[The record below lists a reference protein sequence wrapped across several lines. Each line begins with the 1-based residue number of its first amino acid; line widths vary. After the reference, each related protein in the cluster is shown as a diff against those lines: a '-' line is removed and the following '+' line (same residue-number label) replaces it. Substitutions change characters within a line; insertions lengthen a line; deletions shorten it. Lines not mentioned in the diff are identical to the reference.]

1 VARFLFTVWP
11 YVGHI
16 HPNLAVAQALAD
28 RGHEPAFYTGSSAR
42 AAIESEGFR
51 CFPFRRIDEGRL
63 EEIIRGLDALSLD
76 WGRVGQRLALLRE
89 WLLGTADA
97 QIQDVT
103 EVLQQFAPGA
113 IVCDPAMWGPVL
125 VLQEKARIPLAI
137 LSYVA
142 ACMLPGPEGP
152 IVGLPLRAPRG
163 WLGRLRRHALR
174 SVADVLASGVRR
186 GADDLRVRHGL
197 PPVHRSVT
205 EFAGRAPLYLVP
217 STPAFDRCRHDLPA
231 SVRYIGPCVWEKRDD
246 PGPPAWLDELP
257 GDRTVV
263 YVTEGTRHSKPPL
276 LLPAALQGLAEAP
289 VRVVVT
295 TGIHRDPDR
304 LGLGRVPANARVE
317 QWIAHRHLLP
327 RADVVVTT
335 GGAGT
340 VLGALAAGLPLVVV
354 PTAWDQPENAWRVVE
369 SGAGVRVAPRH
380 CTPARIRASVE
391 RVLGDPSFRE
401 NARRLGR
408 ELATHRGAA
417 EGAELLERLA
427 PVVAGPARRQ
437 PAPITEVSAALAGPP
452 RASPADAALAPAAAP
467 AARPRGPVAGPDTG
481 GH

>member
-1 VARFLFTVWP
+1 MARFLFTVWP
-11 YVGHI
+11 YLGHI
-16 HPNLAVAQALAD
+16 HPNLAVARALAD
-28 RGHEPAFYTGSSAR
+28 RGHEPAFYTGSAAR

-51 CFPFRRIDEGRL
+51 CFPFRRIDERRL
-63 EEIIRGLDALSLD
+63 EEIILGLDALSLD
-76 WGRVGQRLALLRE
+76 WRKVRHRLALLRE
-89 WLLGTADA
+89 WLLGTADG
-97 QIQDVT
+97 QIADVT
-103 EVLQQFAPGA
+103 ELLPEFAPEV
-113 IVCDPAMWGPVL
+113 IVCDPAMWGPLL
-125 VLQEKARIPLAI
+125 VLQETTRIPLAI

-152 IVGLPLRAPRG
+152 IVGVPLRAPRG
-163 WLGRLRRHALR
+163 RLGHLARRALR
-174 SVADVLASGVRR
+174 SVADVLASDVRR
-186 GADDLRVRHGL
+186 AANDLRVRHGL
-197 PPVHRSVT
+197 PPVDTSVT
-205 EFAGRAPLYLVP
+205 EFAGRVPLYLVP

-231 SVRYIGPCVWEKRDD
+231 SVRYVGPCVWEKPDD
-246 PGPPAWLDELP
+246 PGPPAWLAELSR
-257 GDRTVV
+257 DRTVV

-289 VRVVVT
+289 VRVVAT

-304 LGLGRVPANARVE
+304 LGLGRVPPNARVE

-327 RADVVVTT
+327 HADVVVTT

-340 VLGALAAGLPLVVV
+340 VLGALAAGLPLVIV

-369 SGAGVRVAPRH
+369 AGAGVRVAPRH

-391 RVLGDPSFRE
+391 RVLGDAAFRE

-408 ELATHRGAA
+408 ELAAHRGAA
-417 EGAELLERLA
+417 EGAELLEQLA
-427 PVVAGPARRQ
+427 PASAAPARRQ
-437 PAPITEVSAALAGPP
+437 PAPITELTAVLADPSL
-452 RASPADAALAPAAAP
+452 AAPAHGPVAPAVVP

>member
-1 VARFLFTVWP
+1 MARFLFTVWP
-11 YVGHI
+11 YLGHI
-16 HPNLAVAQALAD
+16 HPNLAVARELGA
-28 RGHEPAFYTGSSAR
+28 RGHEPAFYTGSSAS

-63 EEIIRGLDALSLD
+63 EEIILSLDALSLD
-76 WGRVGQRLALLRE
+76 WVKVRHRLGLLRE

-97 QIQDVT
+97 QIADVT
-103 EVLQQFAPGA
+103 EVMQEFAPDV
-113 IVCDPAMWGPVL
+113 IVCDPAMWGPLL
-125 VLQEKARIPLAI
+125 VLQESTRVPLAI

-163 WLGRLRRHALR
+163 RLGRLGRQALR
-174 SVADVLASGVRR
+174 SVADVLAAEVRR
-186 GADDLRVRHGL
+186 AANDLRVRHGL
-197 PPVHRSVT
+197 PPVSTSIT
-205 EFAGRAPLYLVP
+205 EFAGRVPLYLVP
-217 STPAFDRCRHDLPA
+217 STPAFDRCRHDLPK
-231 SVRYIGPCVWEKRDD
+231 SVRYIGPCVWEKPGD
-246 PGPPAWLDELP
+246 PGPPAWLSEIP
-257 GDRTVV
+257 RDRVVV

-276 LLPAALQGLAEAP
+276 LLAAALQGLADAP
-289 VRVVVT
+289 VRVVAT
-295 TGIHRDPDR
+295 TGFHRDPDR
-304 LGLGRVPANARVE
+304 LGLRPIPPNARVE
-317 QWIAHRHLLP
+317 QWIAHSHLLP

-369 SGAGVRVAPRH
+369 AGVGLRVPPRH

-408 ELATHRGAA
+408 ELAGHRGAA

-427 PVVAGPARRQ
+427 PATAAASTRQ
-437 PAPITEVSAALAGPP
+437 PEPIPELTAALAHAP
-452 RASPADAALAPAAAP
+452 SVTPARTAGAATVPAPARAHGPAP
-467 AARPRGPVAGPDTG
+467 GPERG